1 MFSSSIFLICPER
14 NVSRETSAFLGRRGS
29 SDGGVILPRQETIC
43 THITERDDG
52 KNDQQHHTDSKQHRQ
67 DTDASLQR
75 LQLFLRCS
83 LAPAAGVNL
92 LCSGRT
98 PTGRKLNGSTGLDR
112 VLRHLHKTVVAEN
125 LPFFNLT
132 AALQTIHISHLRIN
146 DSNIVHHFSLFVK
159 RKVNQETEEFRNRFW
174 KKSRLSQTSGN
185 GRKKASGVELRRR
198 MIDLIISRI
207 PRPWFPG

>member
-1 MFSSSIFLICPER
+1 M
-14 NVSRETSAFLGRRGS
+14 
-29 SDGGVILPRQETIC
+29 PRQETIC

-67 DTDASLQR
+67 DTDASLQ
-75 LQLFLRCS
+75 LFLKCS

-98 PTGRKLNGSTGLDR
+98 PTGRKLNSSTGLDR

-125 LPFFNLT
+125 LPLLNLT

-146 DSNIVHHFSLFVK
+146 DTNIVHHFSLFVK
-159 RKVNQETEEFRNRFW
+159 RKVKQETEEFRNRFW
-174 KKSRLSQTSGN
+174 KKSRLS
-185 GRKKASGVELRRR
+185 
-198 MIDLIISRI
+198 
-207 PRPWFPG
+207 